1 MRKLNIT
8 PEEMTA
14 VCGRMPACRAAD
26 SLGLNLPQFYML
38 ARRYSLTTA
47 HTYQHWSPQDDERLM
62 SLVSY
67 GRLQKEIAED
77 MGRSLLSV
85 RSRVT
90 RLKKLKHSREV
101 TSS

>member
-47 HTYQHWSPQDDERLM
+47 HTYQHWSPQDDERLI
-62 SLVSY
+62 SLVHS
-67 GRLQKEIAED
+67 GLMQKEISEII
-77 MGRSLLSV
+77 GRSAGSV

-90 RLKKLKHSREV
+90 LLRRRKRI
-101 TSS
+101 